1 MITIGH
7 YSLTPH
13 FVGKK
18 EKAMNGGHVKRK
30 YEELSVA

>member
-13 FVGKK
+13 FAGKK
-18 EKAMNGGHVKRK
+18 EKAMNGGRFKRK
-30 YEELSVA
+30 YEELNVA